1 MADPYYLPSLA
12 DGTKYATNPINRI
25 DGGPD
30 YSTAGSLFNAGLTL
44 GTGGDAKDVAANYL
58 KGEATKAGLNAV
70 GLGSLLG
77 PLGLFNTIKGI
88 GDFLGA
94 RNEAERAKREAEF
107 RAATETMQQA
117 GFDPYQT
124 YSPEAVQGM
133 FDAAPEFAGL
143 PGMDAGALSQQFIGD
158 TIARF
163 MRDPSAYS
171 TVVPQAQSLAPVDYV
186 KDVLSLPGQIWEDP
200 SSVLGVILGPGGIT
214 GNVEW
219 GGGTVKNAPGSAPAV
234 YTGQVGDKVYTGAS
248 TGVPSVDAA
257 IRRVLGQTEGGATTT
272 RDVFEQAIEDITGF
286 PAPAVAD
293 IFDSVFKDPGAS
305 TPSPTATTTGGT
317 GATTTTTTST
327 GQTGGSGQTTDQQ
340 DKVTVGTD
348 PGLFEKVMG
357 VIRGKQSDKEIRDAA
372 EVAGVSKEEIA
383 KVLNLPQSEV
393 DERWEGAGGP
403 FDTSGNDT
411 ILDTTTG
418 DTILDTTTGDRTL
431 DVVTPDGQ
439 GPTRLDTPPTEVL
452 DVPSLPSGGG
462 TGGGGS
468 AYDMLVPQF
477 SQVDVGESPLA
488 EIDYLYDVGGE
499 SIFAPKTGDPDEESD
514 NLARIRRLGGI
525 PYAQGGQVDIVELA
539 RQLLRG

>member
-1 MADPYYLPSLA
+1 MSDLYRAYQTFDPFVNYGA
-12 DGTKYATNPINRI
+12 E
-25 DGGPD
+25 
-30 YSTAGSLFNAGLTL
+30 TA
-44 GTGGDAKDVAANYL
+44 AK
-58 KGEATKAGLNAV
+58 TGLNAV

-77 PLGLFNTIKGI
+77 PLSAFSTIKGLLEM
-88 GDFLGA
+88 GAA
-94 RNEAERAKREAEF
+94 RNEAERARREAEF

-143 PGMDAGALSQQFIGD
+143 PGMDAGAFSQQMIGD
-158 TIARF
+158 TVSRF
-163 MRDPSAYS
+163 IQDPSAYS
-171 TVVPQAQSLAPVDYV
+171 TVVPQAQSFAPIDYV
-186 KDVLSLPGQIWEDP
+186 RDVLALPGQIWEDP
-200 SSVLGVILGPGGIT
+200 SSIFGVIFGPGGVT
-214 GNVEW
+214 GNVEF
-219 GGGTVKNAPGSAPAV
+219 GGGTIANAPGSAPAV

-248 TGVPSVDAA
+248 TGVPVVDAA
-257 IRRVLGQTEGGATTT
+257 IRRVLGQTEGGETTNM
-272 RDVFEQAIEDITGF
+272 DVIAAGVEQQTGF
-286 PAPAVAD
+286 PAGAVMD
-293 IFDSVFKDPGAS
+293 ILESVFKDSGAS
-305 TPSPTATTTGGT
+305 MPSPTVTPPTS
-317 GATTTTTTST
+317 TTST
-327 GQTGGSGQTTDQQ
+327 TPTETTQAQDQQ

-348 PGLFEKVMG
+348 PGLFEKVMD
-357 VIRGKQSDKEIRDAA
+357 VIRGKKTDKEIRDAA
-372 EVAGVSKEEIA
+372 EAAGVSKEDIA
-383 KVLNLPQSEV
+383 KVLNLPQDEV
-393 DERWEGAGGP
+393 DARWEGAGGP

-418 DTILDTTTGDRTL
+418 DTVLDTTTGDTVL
-431 DVVTPDGQ
+431 DTTTGDTVLETGPTVLETGPTVLETGPTVLETGPNVLDTTPGTTPDGQ

-477 SQVDVGESPLA
+477 RQVDVGESPLA
-488 EIDYLYDVGGE
+488 EIEYLFDIGGE